1 MRKCEVG
8 LKVQTSRGESCELGR
23 VRVYVLAACELLVEV
38 RIDRVIRVYH
48 FEVYVELFELFKFS
62 HIEECIELFELF
74 KFSHFEVCVAS
85 VQIFTLRGV
94 YRIFQNFGR
103 ERSSSLSGRCAEVF
117 DFEVCG
123 CQNVKSSEVFF
134 SKSPK
139 MTDSFPAF
147 FFALFLS

>member
-48 FEVYVELFELFKFS
+48 FEVYV
-62 HIEECIELFELF
+62 ELFELF